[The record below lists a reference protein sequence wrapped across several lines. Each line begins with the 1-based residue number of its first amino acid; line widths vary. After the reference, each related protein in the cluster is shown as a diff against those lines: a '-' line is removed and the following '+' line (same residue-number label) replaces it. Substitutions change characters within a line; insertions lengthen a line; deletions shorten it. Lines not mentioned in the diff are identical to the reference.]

1 MSEFNNCPV
10 LLVSLATPESRS
22 RSISPQTQS
31 PTRELRG
38 IRLFR
43 AISKRL
49 SRRRCIS
56 YEDDSTDSEP
66 SSSSE
71 GHSESGSGSGM
82 NSPDSM
88 RSKQCSESSLRKV
101 FQSLNINISGQ
112 NNERRSSD
120 SNSDISSA
128 SAKKK
133 SNNNTPKKIL
143 RQPVSYTYLRGMSG
157 LPTIRVP
164 RSSACNQNSYYSSAY
179 NR

>member
-10 LLVSLATPESRS
+10 LLVSLATPEGRS
-22 RSISPQTQS
+22 RSVSPQTQS

-49 SRRRCIS
+49 SRRRCVS

-71 GHSESGSGSGM
+71 GQSESGSGSGM

-101 FQSLNINISGQ
+101 FQSLNINGQ
-112 NNERRSSD
+112 TNERRSSE

-128 SAKKK
+128 SSKKK

-143 RQPVSYTYLRGMSG
+143 RQPVSYTYVRGMSG

-164 RSSACNQNSYYSSAY
+164 RSNGCIQNNYYSSAY